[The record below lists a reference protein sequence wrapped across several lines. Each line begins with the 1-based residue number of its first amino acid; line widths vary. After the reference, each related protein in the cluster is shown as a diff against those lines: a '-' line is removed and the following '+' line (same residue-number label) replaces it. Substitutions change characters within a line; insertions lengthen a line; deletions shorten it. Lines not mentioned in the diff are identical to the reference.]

1 MELSIADYL
10 IEVQFCIPFLFFYV
24 RKLIP
29 EQNISLLWLRY
40 KFVPQYSMWKFI
52 IHVKNGSLMIEV

>member
-10 IEVQFCIPFLFFYV
+10 IEVQICIPFYV